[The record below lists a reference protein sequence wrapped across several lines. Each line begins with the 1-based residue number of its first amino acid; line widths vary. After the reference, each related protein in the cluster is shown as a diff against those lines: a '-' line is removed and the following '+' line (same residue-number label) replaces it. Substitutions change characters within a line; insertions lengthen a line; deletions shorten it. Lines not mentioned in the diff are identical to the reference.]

1 MRLTKNQIEAR
12 LDEIASDM
20 ATAEFSKKYVKYYDL
35 KEEQVLLADK
45 LKRGDYLPDP
55 PPRRKN

>member
-20 ATAEFSKKYVKYYDL
+20 ATAEFSKDYEKYWELRED
-35 KEEQVLLADK
+35 QVLLGDK
-45 LKRGDYLPDP
+45 LQRGDYLPDP
-55 PPRRKN
+55 PPR